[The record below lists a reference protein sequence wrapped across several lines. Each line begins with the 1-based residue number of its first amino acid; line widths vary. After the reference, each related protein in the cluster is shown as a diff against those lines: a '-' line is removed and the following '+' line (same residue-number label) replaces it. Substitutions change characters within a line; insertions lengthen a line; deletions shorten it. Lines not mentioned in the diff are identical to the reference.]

1 MNSWF
6 LIKGHPFNTLNCI
19 FNFKFE
25 ITLLVMHFYNYGGEL
40 VPILKTIFQRN
51 KIMCTFM
58 VELEVIA

>member
-1 MNSWF
+1 
-6 LIKGHPFNTLNCI
+6 
-19 FNFKFE
+19 
-25 ITLLVMHFYNYGGEL
+25 MHFYNYGGEL